1 VIRGD
6 RLVLGALATS
16 GAVGIYGVAA
26 SFTELL
32 WLVPGGVARIAF
44 RRASLRGSRAEY
56 KRKRTLAL
64 LCTLCSGVALA
75 FCAHWM
81 IPLLLGYAYIE
92 AVEITYLLIVASL
105 PMASYQLDVAV
116 LNGLGRLKYAGATTT
131 IGTAVLMAGCLLL
144 IPVWGAMGAAVASL
158 VAYTAMAI
166 VARVGCVS
174 ASRSTTWVDEPTTRP
189 ERRA

>member
-32 WLVPGGVARIAF
+32 WLVPGGVAQIAF
-44 RRASLRGSRAEY
+44 RRVSLRGSRAEY

-131 IGTAVLMAGCLLL
+131 IG
-144 IPVWGAMGAAVASL
+144 P
-158 VAYTAMAI
+158 
-166 VARVGCVS
+166 RF
-174 ASRSTTWVDEPTTRP
+174 
-189 ERRA
+189 